1 MLAPM
6 ADTLD
11 HRNMTFN
18 GLELKW
24 RTFMPVHATVKVIS
38 TTVNARQS
46 HNISGVGWEE
56 KIYHTPTSNSIVS
69 MIAENHQ

>member
-1 MLAPM
+1 
-6 ADTLD
+6 
-11 HRNMTFN
+11 
-18 GLELKW
+18 
-24 RTFMPVHATVKVIS
+24 MPVHATVKVIS